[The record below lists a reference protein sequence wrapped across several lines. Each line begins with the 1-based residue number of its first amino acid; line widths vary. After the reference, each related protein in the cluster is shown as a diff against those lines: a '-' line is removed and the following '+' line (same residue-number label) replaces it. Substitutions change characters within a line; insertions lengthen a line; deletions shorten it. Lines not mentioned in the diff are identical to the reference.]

1 LDMGIVILLG
11 ASLSF
16 IGLGVQPPKPGLGTM
31 VAEGSK
37 RLPGEWWSTIF
48 PALAIVVIILAF
60 NLVGDGLRDVF
71 AVEEV

>member
-1 LDMGIVILLG
+1 
-11 ASLSF
+11 
-16 IGLGVQPPKPGLGTM
+16 

-37 RLPGEWWSTIF
+37 RLPGEWWGAIF
-48 PALAIVVIILAF
+48 PALAIVVVILAF